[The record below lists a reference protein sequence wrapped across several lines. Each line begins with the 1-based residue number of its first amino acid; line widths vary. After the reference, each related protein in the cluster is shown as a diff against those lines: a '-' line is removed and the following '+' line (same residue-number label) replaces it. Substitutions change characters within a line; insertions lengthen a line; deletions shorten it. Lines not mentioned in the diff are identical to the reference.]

1 MGRPRPPSME
11 ADPPRR
17 SLFRRSALVLA
28 AALCLLEAVP
38 RLVDLPRLNMGA
50 LNPPYVDS
58 DEDLAFEPH
67 ANLVL
72 VPKAGY
78 ENVNNRGKRVVH
90 DEDGFRGSG
99 LEQPKPPGVFRIACL
114 GGSSTYG
121 TGPSSNETTWPAV
134 LEQRLSEALPGCR
147 IEVLN
152 GGVPTWTTTESLIS
166 LQTRV
171 LPFEPDLVLVYH
183 GMNDASAALWPE
195 PRSDGSHFRSVWPVL
210 RKSPVEPILERS
222 VTYLVWRRYFTD
234 YLQRR
239 IDGNYKAIRDYDPDY
254 VDPYGDGP
262 LPAVGFDTFARN
274 LESMVAVARAH
285 GAEVAFVT
293 QAVWSADPSTDNFWS
308 GRNRLRALGMLEER
322 LRAVAEQLQVPLIDA
337 APELLEAERSSAGA
351 GEAAGVFADD
361 VHLTDR
367 GAALL
372 AALVA
377 AGLEEQGLLGD

>member
-1 MGRPRPPSME
+1 MAPS
-11 ADPPRR
+11 PQHLITLRR
-17 SLFRRSALVLA
+17 GLFVGLGALVLMET
-28 AALCLLEAVP
+28 LP
-38 RLVDLPRLNMGA
+38 RFADLPRLNMEA

-99 LEQPKPPGVFRIACL
+99 LAQPKPEGVFRIVCL

-121 TGPSSNETTWPAV
+121 TGPSSNEATWPAV
-134 LEQRLSEALPGCR
+134 VERLLGEAVPGKR
-147 IEVLN
+147 FEVLN

-171 LPFEPDLVLVYH
+171 LPYEPDLVLVYH

-210 RKSPVEPILERS
+210 RKSPVEPVLEHS
-222 VTYLVWRRYFTD
+222 ITYLVWRRYFTD

-254 VDPYGDGP
+254 VDPYGAGP
-262 LPAVGFDTFARN
+262 LPAVGFDTFTRN

-293 QAVWSADPSTDNFWS
+293 QAVWSADPSTDDFWS

-322 LRAVAEQLQVPLIDA
+322 LRAVANQLEVPLIDA
-337 APELLEAERSSAGA
+337 APELLEAERASAGA

-377 AGLEEQGLLGD
+377 AELEEQGLLGD

>member
-1 MGRPRPPSME
+1 MD

-17 SLFRRSALVLA
+17 SLFRRSVLVLA
-28 AALCLLEAVP
+28 VAFCLLETVP
-38 RLVDLPRLNMGA
+38 RFVDLPRLNMEA

-78 ENVNNRGKRVVH
+78 ENVNDQGKRVRH
-90 DEDGFRGSG
+90 DGDGFRGEG
-99 LEQPKPPGVFRIACL
+99 LERPKPPGVFRIACL

-121 TGPSSNETTWPAV
+121 TGPSSNGTTWPAV
-134 LEQRLSEALPGCR
+134 LEQRLAEALPGR
-147 IEVLN
+147 RVEVLN

-166 LQTRV
+166 LQSRV
-171 LPFEPDLVLVYH
+171 LPYEPDLVLVYH

-195 PRSDGSHFRSVWPVL
+195 PRPDGSHFRSVWPVL

-234 YLQRR
+234 YLWRR
-239 IDGNYKAIRDYDPDY
+239 VDGNYKAIRNYDPDY

-262 LPAVGFDTFARN
+262 LPAVGFDTFQRN

-285 GAEVAFVT
+285 GARIAFVT
-293 QAVWSADPSTDNFWS
+293 QAVWSEDPTGTDFWS
-308 GRNRLRALGMLEER
+308 GKNRLRALEGLESR
-322 LRAVAEQLQVPLIDA
+322 LRAVANELAVPVIDA
-337 APELLEAERSSAGA
+337 APALLAGERSVDGGEAGA
-351 GEAAGVFADD
+351 RIFADD

-377 AGLEEQGLLGD
+377 TELEAQGLLGD

>member
-1 MGRPRPPSME
+1 ME
-11 ADPPRR
+11 ATPSSRR
-17 SLFRRSALVLA
+17 LLRRCALA
-28 AALCLLEAVP
+28 ALGAVALLETVP
-38 RLVDLPRLNMGA
+38 RFVDLPRLNMAA
-50 LNPPYVDS
+50 LNPPYLDS

-72 VPKAGY
+72 VPKAEY
-78 ENVNNRGKRVVH
+78 ANVNDQGKRVVH
-90 DEDGFRGSG
+90 DADGFRGAG
-99 LEQPKPPGVFRIACL
+99 LLKPKPAGVFRIACL

-121 TGPSSNETTWPAV
+121 TGPTSNEATWPAV
-134 LEQRLSEALPGCR
+134 LQRCLADALPGR
-147 IEVLN
+147 EVEVLN

-171 LPFEPDLVLVYH
+171 LPYEPDLVLVYH

-210 RKSPVEPILERS
+210 RKSPVEPILEHS

-239 IDGNYKAIRDYDPDY
+239 LDGNYKAIRDYDPDY
-254 VDPYGDGP
+254 VDPYGVGP
-262 LPAVGFDTFARN
+262 LPAVGFDTFTRN
-274 LESMVAVARAH
+274 LESTVAVARAH

-293 QAVWSADPSTDNFWS
+293 QAVWSEDPSTEDFWS
-308 GRNRLRALGMLEER
+308 GRNRMRALGMLEDR
-322 LRAVAEQLQVPLIDA
+322 LRAVADELEVPLIDA
-337 APELLEAERSSAGA
+337 APELLVAEQLRDP
-351 GEAAGVFADD
+351 AGVFADD

-372 AALVA
+372 GALVA
-377 AGLEEQGLLGD
+377 AGLEAQGLLGD

>member
-1 MGRPRPPSME
+1 MAPS
-11 ADPPRR
+11 PQLLITLRR
-17 SLFRRSALVLA
+17 GLFVGLGALVLMET
-28 AALCLLEAVP
+28 LP
-38 RLVDLPRLNMGA
+38 RFVDLPRLNMEA

-99 LEQPKPPGVFRIACL
+99 LAQPKPEGVFRIVCL

-121 TGPSSNETTWPAV
+121 TGPSSNEATWPAV
-134 LEQRLSEALPGCR
+134 VERLLGEAVPGKR
-147 IEVLN
+147 FEVLN

-171 LPFEPDLVLVYH
+171 LPYEPDLVLVYH

-210 RKSPVEPILERS
+210 RKSPVEPVLEHS
-222 VTYLVWRRYFTD
+222 ITYLVWRRYFTD

-254 VDPYGDGP
+254 VDPYGAGP
-262 LPAVGFDTFARN
+262 LPAVGFDTFTRN

-293 QAVWSADPSTDNFWS
+293 QAVWSADPSTDDFWS

-322 LRAVAEQLQVPLIDA
+322 LRAVANQLEVPLIDA
-337 APELLEAERSSAGA
+337 APELLEAERASAGA

-377 AGLEEQGLLGD
+377 AELEEQGLLGV

>member
-1 MGRPRPPSME
+1 M
-11 ADPPRR
+11 
-17 SLFRRSALVLA
+17 FA
-28 AALCLLEAVP
+28 AALCLLEIVP
-38 RLVDLPRLNMGA
+38 RFVDLPRLNMEA

-78 ENVNNRGKRVVH
+78 ENVNDQGKRVRH
-90 DEDGFRGSG
+90 DGEGFRGEG
-99 LEQPKPPGVFRIACL
+99 LVRPKPSGVFRIACL

-134 LEQRLSEALPGCR
+134 LEQRLAEALPGRR

-166 LQTRV
+166 LQSRV
-171 LPFEPDLVLVYH
+171 LPYEPDLVLVYH
-183 GMNDASAALWPE
+183 GMNDASAALWPD
-195 PRSDGSHFRSVWPVL
+195 PRPDGSHFRAVWPVL
-210 RKSPVEPILERS
+210 RKSPVEPVLERS

-234 YLQRR
+234 YLWRR
-239 IDGNYKAIRDYDPDY
+239 IDGNYKAIRNYDPDY

-262 LPAVGFDTFARN
+262 LPSVGFDTYQRN
-274 LESMVAVARAH
+274 LESMVAVAHAH

-293 QAVWSADPSTDNFWS
+293 QAVWSDDPSTDDFWS

-337 APELLEAERSSAGA
+337 APELLEAERSSVGA

>member
-1 MGRPRPPSME
+1 MAPS
-11 ADPPRR
+11 PQHLITLRR
-17 SLFRRSALVLA
+17 GLFVGLGALVLMET
-28 AALCLLEAVP
+28 LP
-38 RLVDLPRLNMGA
+38 RFVDLPRLNMEA

-99 LEQPKPPGVFRIACL
+99 LAQPKPEGVFRIVCL

-121 TGPSSNETTWPAV
+121 TGPSSNEATWPAV
-134 LEQRLSEALPGCR
+134 VERLLGEAVPGKR
-147 IEVLN
+147 FEVLN

-171 LPFEPDLVLVYH
+171 LPYEPDLVLVYH

-210 RKSPVEPILERS
+210 RKSPVEPVLEHS
-222 VTYLVWRRYFTD
+222 ITYLVWRRYFTD

-254 VDPYGDGP
+254 VDPYGAGP
-262 LPAVGFDTFARN
+262 LPAVGFDTFTRN

-293 QAVWSADPSTDNFWS
+293 QAVWSADPSTDDFWS

-322 LRAVAEQLQVPLIDA
+322 LRAVANQLEVPLIDA
-337 APELLEAERSSAGA
+337 APELLEAERASAGA

-377 AGLEEQGLLGD
+377 AELEEQGLLGD

>member
-1 MGRPRPPSME
+1 ME
-11 ADPPRR
+11 R
-17 SLFRRSALVLA
+17 
-28 AALCLLEAVP
+28 LLGEAVP
-38 RLVDLPRLNMGA
+38 
-50 LNPPYVDS
+50 
-58 DEDLAFEPH
+58 
-67 ANLVL
+67 
-72 VPKAGY
+72 
-78 ENVNNRGKRVVH
+78 GKR
-90 DEDGFRGSG
+90 F
-99 LEQPKPPGVFRIACL
+99 
-114 GGSSTYG
+114 
-121 TGPSSNETTWPAV
+121 
-134 LEQRLSEALPGCR
+134 
-147 IEVLN
+147 EVLN

-171 LPFEPDLVLVYH
+171 LPYEPDLVLVYH

-210 RKSPVEPILERS
+210 RKSPVEPVLEHS
-222 VTYLVWRRYFTD
+222 IPYLVWRRYFTD

-254 VDPYGDGP
+254 VDPYGAGP
-262 LPAVGFDTFARN
+262 LPAVGFDTFTRN

-285 GAEVAFVT
+285 GAEVAFGT
-293 QAVWSADPSTDNFWS
+293 QAVWSADPSPDDFWS

-322 LRAVAEQLQVPLIDA
+322 LRAVANQLEVPLIDA
-337 APELLEAERSSAGA
+337 APELLEAERASAGA

>member
-1 MGRPRPPSME
+1 ME
-11 ADPPRR
+11 PAPPRR
-17 SLFRRSALVLA
+17 SLFRRSVLVLA
-28 AALCLLEAVP
+28 AAFGLLETVP
-38 RLVDLPRLNMGA
+38 RFVHLPRINLEA

-78 ENVNNRGKRVVH
+78 ENVNDQGKRVRH
-90 DEDGFRGSG
+90 DGDGFRGEG
-99 LEQPKPPGVFRIACL
+99 LVRPKPPGVFRIACL

-134 LEQRLSEALPGCR
+134 LQQRLAEALPGRR

-166 LQTRV
+166 LQSRV
-171 LPFEPDLVLVYH
+171 LPYEPDLVLVYH

-195 PRSDGSHFRSVWPVL
+195 PRPDGSHFRSVWPVL
-210 RKSPVEPILERS
+210 RKSPVEPVLERS

-234 YLQRR
+234 YLWRR
-239 IDGNYKAIRDYDPDY
+239 IDGNYKAIRNYDPDY

-262 LPAVGFDTFARN
+262 LPAVGFDTFERN

-285 GAEVAFVT
+285 GAQVAFVT
-293 QAVWSADPSTDNFWS
+293 QAVWSEDPSTDDFWS
-308 GRNRLRALGMLEER
+308 GKNRMRALGKLEER
-322 LRAVAEQLQVPLIDA
+322 LRAVASELGVALIDA
-337 APELLEAERSSAGA
+337 APAMLDAERAADRGSAA
-351 GEAAGVFADD
+351 DRIVADD

-367 GAALL
+367 GAAML

-377 AGLEEQGLLGD
+377 AGIEEQGLIAD